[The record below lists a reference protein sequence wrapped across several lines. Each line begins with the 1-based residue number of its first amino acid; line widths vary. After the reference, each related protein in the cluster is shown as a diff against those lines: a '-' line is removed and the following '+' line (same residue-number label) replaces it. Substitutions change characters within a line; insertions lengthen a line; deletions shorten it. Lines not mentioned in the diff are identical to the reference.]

1 MQRAREA
8 TLRQA
13 EKDVARNL
21 QTTHGNMTSNYT
33 TPMEETKSFA
43 NSLYKNLTIAPQDT
57 PRLLSDWATP

>member
-21 QTTHGNMTSNYT
+21 TTHGNMTSNYT
-33 TPMEETKSFA
+33 TPMEETESFA
-43 NSLYKNLTIAPQDT
+43 NALYKNLTIAPQDT